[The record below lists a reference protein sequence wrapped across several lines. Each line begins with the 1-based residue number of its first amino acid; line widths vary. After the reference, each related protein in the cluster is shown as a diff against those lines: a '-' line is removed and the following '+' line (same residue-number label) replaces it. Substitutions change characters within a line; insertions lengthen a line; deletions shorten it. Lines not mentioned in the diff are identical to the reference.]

1 MFGASTMLAGLA
13 SAAFVLASA
22 APAMVRH
29 QVSSSDALPR
39 GDRLVAPK
47 AAAREPVDSTEIRSL
62 SGGQIIIRARDGR
75 LLYMSDP
82 TTGITR
88 VARGAEIPQVVLK
101 PSGGPATPPSDS
113 EPANKRDPNRAPLP
127 IGCERSISP
136 LASPEAPRTAR
147 LCLASLATPTGS

>member
-29 QVSSSDALPR
+29 QVGSSEALPR
-39 GDRLVAPK
+39 GDRLAAPK
-47 AAAREPVDSTEIRSL
+47 IAAREPVASTEIRSL
-62 SGGQIIIRARDGR
+62 SGGQIILRARDGR

-82 TTGITR
+82 MTGITR
-88 VARGAEIPQVVLK
+88 VARGAEIPQIVLK
-101 PSGGPATPPSDS
+101 PSGGPTTPPNDS
-113 EPANKRDPNRAPLP
+113 EPANRTDPRRAPMP

-136 LASPEAPRTAR
+136 LASPEAPRIAR
-147 LCLASLATPTGS
+147 LCLASLATPAGS